1 MHSPQQHRP
10 ERAPRTFTK
19 VISRVWRTP
28 VGVEYEETFLTYQR
42 ELRDGGSKVLNEAM
56 LVLDII
62 DVKTQSLLA
71 YISISLAAMIFLIGG
86 LSTSSNLTYPGLS
99 QPDFT
104 IALLLVTVLL
114 LGAIMLCLSCLNIV
128 GAHTIRALA
137 GRKQETQ
144 AEYEAL
150 IVSVTLARRR
160 RYLIAHRIS
169 FCTAGLT
176 ALIFIYLLVSGVI
189 ASL

>member
-1 MHSPQQHRP
+1 MHSPSQHRSKR
-10 ERAPRTFTK
+10 EPRPFAR
-19 VISRVWRTP
+19 VIGRVWRTP
-28 VGVEYEETFLTYQR
+28 VGVEYEEIFLTYQR
-42 ELRDGGSKVLNEAM
+42 ELRDGGSKILNEAM

-71 YISISLAAMIFLIGG
+71 YISISLAAMIFLIGA
-86 LSTSSNLTYPGLS
+86 LSTSSNLSYLGLS
-99 QPDFT
+99 RSDFT
-104 IALLLVTVLL
+104 IALLVVTVLL
-114 LGAIMLCLSCLNIV
+114 LAAIMLCLSCLNIV

-137 GRKQETQ
+137 GKKQETQ

-169 FCTAGLT
+169 FFTAGLT
-176 ALIFIYLLVSGVI
+176 ALIFTYLLFSGLL
-189 ASL
+189 ASF